1 MLTEIGSYEAKT
13 KLAEL
18 LRGVSAGKQY
28 VITLR
33 GQAIAELVPPRAER
47 GKDRRQ
53 AAESMRRFMLDGGG
67 ESGRAPGGL
76 APGLQELSG
85 LPESPERVM
94 GPAERLHEG
103 QP

>member
-18 LRGVSAGKQY
+18 LRGVGAGKQY

-33 GQAIAELVPPRAER
+33 GRAIAELVPPRGAR

-53 AAESMRRFMLDGGG
+53 AAESMRRFMLEAGSEHVGAWR
-67 ESGRAPGGL
+67 SGAQQARA
-76 APGLQELSG
+76 
-85 LPESPERVM
+85 
-94 GPAERLHEG
+94 EG
-103 QP
+103 AAFLDLVREGNP